1 MNKLF
6 KFFIPKITFETF
18 KFFCFLVAAVLL
30 IHFMPINQ
38 ESKSFF
44 SNILLFVGFPI
55 ITYFNRFTYLPTSID
70 WILLTPNKKT
80 HIALVHGLINIF
92 KIVLLFVLI
101 NIVFYVLEGSF
112 LAKLLLDV
120 VIKENGHQT
129 FTRLPV
135 LSFVGLMSILGL
147 VVVFI
152 FGILP
157 NYVQN
162 IQQRQNYQVKKTPKE
177 NFKLGLIICGWSLM
191 AIILL
196 SEDTDLEVYLPWFL
210 RVTALFI
217 FFIFA
222 AVFSTLTTLRYY
234 FSRNKFYLVSGVCFV
249 ILSLFLYSYSASDIL
264 SKNLSV
270 KNKIESLDFLGG
282 FSHGLDKEIEKDLL
296 ASEPSLANL
305 SETKLF
311 EFFRANNRMD
321 MASKVLLRWDELCLN
336 RKDFTCRLAYGMRR
350 ISKLKPNSLDMVKQS
365 CPNDLA
371 SCYLVYSHGK
381 YDQTVLPQDLQDAFA
396 LLTLKCKNT
405 KNEFEMSTCR
415 DFNRRIKNEKK

>member
-1 MNKLF
+1 MNKLL

-30 IHFMPINQ
+30 IHFMPISQ
-38 ESKSFF
+38 QGKSFF

-112 LAKLLLDV
+112 LAKLLFDV
-120 VIKENGHQT
+120 VIKENGTQI

-135 LSFVGLMSILGL
+135 LSLVGLLSILGL

-177 NFKLGLIICGWSLM
+177 NFKQGVIICGWLLM
-191 AIILL
+191 GVILV
-196 SEDTDLEVYLPWFL
+196 SEDTDLEVYFPWFL
-210 RVTALFI
+210 RVSALFV
-217 FFIFA
+217 FFVFA
-222 AVFSTLTTLRYY
+222 AILSTLTTLRYY
-234 FSRNKFYLVSGVCFV
+234 FSKNKFYLVSGVCFV
-249 ILSLFLYSYSASDIL
+249 IFSFFLYSYAASDIS
-264 SKNLSV
+264 SKNLHV
-270 KNKIESLDFLGG
+270 RNKIESLDFLGG
-282 FSHGLDKEIEKDLL
+282 FSHGLDMEIEKDLL
-296 ASEPSLANL
+296 ASEPGLANL
-305 SETKLF
+305 TEAKLL
-311 EFFRANNRMD
+311 EFFKDNLRMD
-321 MASKVLLRWDELCLN
+321 IASKVLLRWDETCSN

-350 ISKLKPNSLDMVKQS
+350 ITKLKPNSLDMVKQS

-371 SCYLVYSHGK
+371 SCFLVYSHGK
-381 YDQTVLPQDLQDAFA
+381 YDQTVLPQELQDAFV
-396 LLTLKCKNT
+396 LLTLKCKTT
-405 KNEFEMSTCR
+405 KDKFELTTCR
-415 DFNRRIKNEKK
+415 DFNRSIKNEKK